1 MTEFYSVQDLILKML
16 YVLGILAF
24 VFLVGASLEY
34 RRQRAV
40 KIFLTLMSVSGLWL
54 FFNLMVLLSPSIET
68 AEMFVRLRFIPLSLL
83 PVMWLHFCLELF
95 RKPND
100 RPANVGFQVF
110 AVVPLVVIV
119 ACFTPALY
127 PLLVYDVRPFMALE
141 IPGVEWRVGPII
153 QLHIFCSYMVLFL
166 TIAVCLRGLRGQV
179 SSHRRYAGL
188 LIAAISMYV
197 LPELLGFFLYSP
209 VRFWSL
215 PSLTQIPSILFIYS
229 ILHKQQMVRTFSS
242 TNDKLFES
250 LPVPVLLFNGDNQ
263 LCLFNSRA
271 EELFDISVSSAGSP
285 MEAIVPKGLDGE
297 LPSFES
303 IRASYLCEVVDPK
316 TDDARYFETNAAV
329 IDVQGLFGEKMILVS
344 FTEVTELKRHTL
356 MNQRLMSV
364 LSHDLLGNL
373 SGLVTLSNHR
383 HPQHWDLIAD
393 TSRSSVDL
401 LKNVLLWTSSRG
413 GFYNCHKEPFDLQEL
428 AQNVIDQSSSFL
440 VPKELKI
447 QGTLLQEPLIA
458 FVDLKMFS
466 AILRNLLSNA
476 ARFSP
481 SRGIIEVN
489 GVLNGDDIE
498 LTVSDQGPGMS
509 PEVAKNVLS
518 AQDRPVQAASQGY
531 GIGLFLVQQF
541 VKMHAGQLEVS
552 GNKYGGCSM
561 KITFPA
567 VPPPII

>member
-1 MTEFYSVQDLILKML
+1 MAEFYSTPDLILKIL
-16 YVLGILAF
+16 FVIGVLSF
-24 VFLVGASLEY
+24 VFLIGASLEY

-40 KIFLTLMSVSGLWL
+40 QIFLMLMMASGAWL
-54 FFNLMVLLSPSIET
+54 FFNLWVLLSPTQEM
-68 AEMFVRLRFIPLSLL
+68 AEVFIRLRFIPLSLM
-83 PVMWLHFCLELF
+83 PVLWLHFCLELF
-95 RKPND
+95 RKPGA
-100 RPANVGFQVF
+100 PSSNVGFQVF
-110 AVVPLVVIV
+110 AFIPIVVTV
-119 ACFTPALY
+119 ACFTPALH
-127 PLLVYDVRPFMALE
+127 PLLIYDVKPFVALE
-141 IPGVEWRVGPII
+141 IPGYEWRVGPII
-153 QLHIFCSYMVLFL
+153 QLHIFCAYIVLFL
-166 TIAVCLRGLRGQV
+166 TIGVCLRGLRAQTL
-179 SSHRRYAGL
+179 SHRRYAIW

-197 LPELLGFFLYSP
+197 VPEILGFIFYSP

-229 ILHKQQMVRTFSS
+229 ILHQQQVVRTFSN

-250 LPVPVLLFNGDNQ
+250 LPVPALLFNRDNQ

-271 EELFDISVSSAGSP
+271 EELFNISVASAGLP
-285 MEAIVPKGLDGE
+285 MEEIVPQGLEGE
-297 LPSFES
+297 LPSFETLK
-303 IRASYLCEVVDPK
+303 ASYLCEVVDPQ
-316 TDDARYFETNAAV
+316 TNDARYFETNAAV

-344 FTEVTELKRHTL
+344 FAEVTELKRHTL

-428 AQNVIDQSSSFL
+428 AQNVVKQSSSFL
-440 VPKELKI
+440 SPKELQI
-447 QGTLLQEPLIA
+447 QGSLMKEPLIA

-481 SRGIIEVN
+481 HRGVIEVH
-489 GVLNGDDIE
+489 GVLKDDDIE
-498 LTVSDQGPGMS
+498 LIVSDQGPGMS
-509 PEVAKNVLS
+509 PEIAKTVLS
-518 AQDRPVQAASQGY
+518 DHDRPVNAASQGY

-541 VKMHAGQLEVS
+541 VKMHDGKMEVS
-552 GNKYGGCSM
+552 GNQYGGCSM

-567 VPPPII
+567 IPPPL